1 MVHYPYQSIFVFVM
15 IDRFQVRMIR
25 DLMHLVDD
33 HFQMLQIVIN
43 VLDFQRNSR
52 VSAVDHQL

>member
-1 MVHYPYQSIFVFVM
+1 M